1 MGGMGTDELRL
12 LDPED
17 GDGLRRRVGCE
28 EVGEVGDVGG
38 DWGRAKRNAK
48 GLKGSLERN
57 GG

>member
-1 MGGMGTDELRL
+1 MGTDELRL

-28 EVGEVGDVGG
+28 GVGEVGDVGG